1 MASAGIRPGRRI
13 RRLLD
18 PGAEREKIPDP
29 TGLVEAKRQ
38 GEEAVSHLRLVFR
51 FVSKKT
57 KQIPNESGCHSF
69 EYTADAEPASA
80 AQGKAASLIVKQA
93 ARAST
98 HEFCFPPSDN
108 PSLDLNSLAV

>member
-1 MASAGIRPGRRI
+1 
-13 RRLLD
+13 
-18 PGAEREKIPDP
+18 
-29 TGLVEAKRQ
+29 LVEAKREA
-38 GEEAVSHLRLVFR
+38 EEAVSHLRLVFR

-80 AQGKAASLIVKQA
+80 AQGKAASLIVEQA

-108 PSLDLNSLAV
+108 PSLDLNSLAA